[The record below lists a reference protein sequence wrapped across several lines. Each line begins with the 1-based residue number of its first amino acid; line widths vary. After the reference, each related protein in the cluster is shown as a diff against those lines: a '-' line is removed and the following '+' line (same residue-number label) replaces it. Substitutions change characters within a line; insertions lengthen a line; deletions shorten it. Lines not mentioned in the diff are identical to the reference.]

1 MDHAIIRNRMH
12 QAGIEWVFN
21 PLAASHMGG
30 VRERQIR
37 TVRKILT
44 AIIYENGE
52 QLDDESFRTV
62 LCEVEAIVNSRHP
75 HFSIQRSK

>member
-21 PLAASHMGG
+21 PLAASHGG

-52 QLDDESFRTV
+52 QLDDVSFRTV

>member
-1 MDHAIIRNRMH
+1 MDHAIIRNRTH

-52 QLDDESFRTV
+52 QLDDVSFRTV